1 MKNQMKKKDEE
12 IEKEK
17 LKNENLHS
25 KVIQKKILILS
36 LFWN

>member
-1 MKNQMKKKDEE
+1 MIQALNELDELKNKIKEKNDE

-25 KVIQKKILILS
+25 KVI
-36 LFWN
+36 